1 MNNLKHESS
10 PMPVTLV
17 RPMGIFPE
25 KAPKE
30 RWSGEFPW
38 VCSRKLP
45 ICFMGNVPKCNG
57 LLFLTHGEVLPVVE
71 GPE

>member
-17 RPMGIFPE
+17 RPTGIFPE

-30 RWSGEFPW
+30 RWSGGISLGVFKK
-38 VCSRKLP
+38 VTHLLH
-45 ICFMGNVPKCNG
+45 GKCAQ
-57 LLFLTHGEVLPVVE
+57 V
-71 GPE
+71 